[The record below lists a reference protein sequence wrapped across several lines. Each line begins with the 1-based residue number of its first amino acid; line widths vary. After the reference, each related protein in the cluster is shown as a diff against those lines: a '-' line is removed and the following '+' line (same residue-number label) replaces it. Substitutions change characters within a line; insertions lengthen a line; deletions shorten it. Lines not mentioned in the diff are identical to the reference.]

1 MSIEFNKKEIT
12 WIIISMILFAFA
24 IIFPLQ
30 DPNLLLL
37 LLPIIIILTNTMA
50 KKYAANR
57 FNLKITYNVWQFQ
70 RYGLAT
76 KFKFKKPIPIGLILP
91 IFLSFFSLGI
101 IKAMTFLQFDYEDNK
116 QKRLLRNRGRIR
128 REELNESDPGYTAAW
143 GFYSLL
149 ILSVIAAILNSL
161 TDFQIFTELA
171 KYSLYYGAWN
181 LLPISNLDGTKL
193 FFGNFFNWAV
203 LVLIFFVALMT
214 TAGL

>member
-1 MSIEFNKKEIT
+1 
-12 WIIISMILFAFA
+12 
-24 IIFPLQ
+24 
-30 DPNLLLL
+30 
-37 LLPIIIILTNTMA
+37 
-50 KKYAANR
+50 
-57 FNLKITYNVWQFQ
+57 
-70 RYGLAT
+70 
-76 KFKFKKPIPIGLILP
+76 
-91 IFLSFFSLGI
+91 
-101 IKAMTFLQFDYEDNK
+101 MTFLQFDYEDNK